1 MAISKELLQT
11 LRLNNRL
18 INTIKMAKKLQ
29 SVRGMRDILPDQS
42 SSWQYIESTARD
54 LFNGYGYKEL
64 RTPIIESTDLFK
76 RSIGD
81 ATDIVEKEMYTFED
95 RNGDSLTLR
104 PEGTAGCVRAGM
116 QHGLLHNQQQRIWY
130 IGPMFRHERPQKGR
144 YRGFYQAG
152 IETYGIATPDID
164 AEVIAIAARFWK
176 KLGFKNVRLEINSLG
191 NNEARQAYRE
201 VLIEYF
207 SEHQDQLDSDSQRR
221 LHKNP
226 LRILDTKNPTMKNLV
241 ENAPDLL
248 DYLDDDSKEH
258 FEGLKQ
264 RLDSMGITYQVNSRL
279 VRGIDYYNRTVFE
292 WITDDLGAQGTICAG
307 GRYDG
312 LVKQLGG
319 RETPACGFGIGL
331 DRLQLL
337 VEEQGLDQSNLEPNV
352 YLVMAGQ
359 EAELVGLSLAESLR
373 DDQPNLRL
381 LVNGGSGSF
390 KSQLKRADNSG
401 ADYAFILGSTEIE
414 EKTITIKP
422 LRSTLKI
429 TEQLTIPQ
437 AQLTDFTSENLV

>member
-1 MAISKELLQT
+1 
-11 LRLNNRL
+11 
-18 INTIKMAKKLQ
+18 MAKNLQ

-42 SSWQYIESTARD
+42 ASWQYIENTARE
-54 LFNGYGYKEL
+54 LFTSYGYNEL

-104 PEGTAGCVRAGM
+104 PEGTAGTVRAGI
-116 QHGLLHNQQQRIWY
+116 QHGLFHNQQQRIWY

-152 IETYGIATPDID
+152 IETYGIEGPEID

-176 KLGFKNVRLEINSLG
+176 KLGFKKVRLEINSLG
-191 NNEARQAYRE
+191 SNEARQDYRE

-207 SEHQDQLDSDSQRR
+207 SKHQELLDEDSQRR

-226 LRILDTKNPTMKNLV
+226 LRILDTKNPKMRELV
-241 ENAPDLL
+241 DNAPNLL
-248 DYLDDDSKEH
+248 DYLDEESKQH
-258 FEGLKQ
+258 FAGLKS
-264 RLDSMGITYQVNSRL
+264 RLDKMGIEYIVNPRL

-292 WITDDLGAQGTICAG
+292 WITEDLGSQGTICAG

-319 RETPACGFGIGL
+319 RETSACGFGIGL

-337 VEEQGLDQSNLEPNV
+337 VEEQNLSQSNNNPHTF
-352 YLVMAGQ
+352 LVMSG
-359 EAELVGLSLAESLR
+359 EKAEFTGISLSEKLR
-373 DDQPNLRL
+373 DAHPSLRL
-381 LVNGGSGSF
+381 LVNAGGGSF
-390 KSQLKRADNSG
+390 KSQLKRADKSG
-401 ADYAFILGSTEIE
+401 AAYALILGDSEIE
-414 EKTITIKP
+414 SNQIIVKP
-422 LRSTLKI
+422 LLDSKQQQTISLDELSDFI
-429 TEQLTIPQ
+429 EQQII
-437 AQLTDFTSENLV
+437 S

>member
-1 MAISKELLQT
+1 
-11 LRLNNRL
+11 
-18 INTIKMAKKLQ
+18 MAKKLQ
-29 SVRGMRDILPDQS
+29 SVRGMRDILPEQS
-42 SSWQYIESTARD
+42 SSWQFIENIARD
-54 LFNGYGYKEL
+54 LFNSYGYKEL

-152 IETYGIATPDID
+152 IETYGIEGPDID
-164 AEVIAIAARFWK
+164 AEVIAIATRFWK

-191 NNEARQAYRE
+191 SNEARQDYRE
-201 VLIEYF
+201 VLIKYF
-207 SEHQDQLDSDSQRR
+207 SQHEDQLDEDSKRR

-226 LRILDTKNPTMKNLV
+226 LRILDTKNPKMKDLV
-241 ENAPDLL
+241 SNAPDLL
-248 DYLDDDSKEH
+248 DYLDEESQQH

-264 RLDSMGITYQVNSRL
+264 RLEEMGIEYHVNSRL

-292 WITDDLGAQGTICAG
+292 WITEELGAQGTICAG

-319 RETPACGFGIGL
+319 RETPACGFGIGI

-337 VEEQGLDQSNLEPNV
+337 VEEQGLDHSDNNPHAYFVLSGEQ
-352 YLVMAGQ
+352 
-359 EAELVGLSLAESLR
+359 AELAGLALAEKLR
-373 DDQPNLRL
+373 DTHPQLRL
-381 LVNGGSGSF
+381 LVNSASGSF

-401 ADYAFILGSTEIE
+401 ASYALILGDNEVAE
-414 EKTITIKP
+414 ETITIKP
-422 LRSTLKI
+422 LRNK
-429 TEQLTIPQ
+429 QLQQQTIP
-437 AQLTDFTSENLV
+437 LSNLDELIISELI

>member
-1 MAISKELLQT
+1 
-11 LRLNNRL
+11 
-18 INTIKMAKKLQ
+18 MAKNLQ
-29 SVRGMRDILPDQS
+29 SVRGMRDILPEQT
-42 SSWQYIESTARD
+42 SSWQFIESIARD
-54 LFNGYGYKEL
+54 LFTSYGYNEI

-104 PEGTAGCVRAGM
+104 PEGTAGTVRAGI
-116 QHGLLHNQQQRIWY
+116 QHGLFHNQQQRLWY

-152 IETYGIATPDID
+152 IETYGIDGPEID
-164 AEVIAIAARFWK
+164 AEVIAVAARFWK

-191 NNEARQAYRE
+191 SNEAREAYRN

-207 SEHQDQLDSDSQRR
+207 SQDLTLLDEDSQRR

-226 LRILDTKNPTMKNLV
+226 LRILDTKNPKMSELV
-241 ENAPDLL
+241 ANAPSLL
-248 DYLDDDSKEH
+248 DYLDDESKQH
-258 FEGLKQ
+258 FEGLKSH
-264 RLDSMGITYQVNSRL
+264 LDIMGIEYTVNPRL

-292 WITDDLGAQGTICAG
+292 WITDELGSQGTICAG

-319 RETPACGFGIGL
+319 RETSACGFGMGL

-337 VEEQGLDQSNLEPNV
+337 VEEQNLDQSNTRPDI
-352 YLVMAGQ
+352 YLVTSGKT
-359 EAELVGLSLAESLR
+359 AELSGAKLSESLR
-373 DDQPNLRL
+373 DDYPNLRI
-381 LVNGGSGSF
+381 LVNAGAGSF
-390 KSQLKRADNSG
+390 KSQLKRADKSG
-401 ADYAFILGSTEIE
+401 AAYALILGESEVEAKQIV
-414 EKTITIKP
+414 IKP
-422 LRSTLKI
+422 LLKNDPQQTLSLDELSDFIEQQII
-429 TEQLTIPQ
+429 T
-437 AQLTDFTSENLV
+437 

>member
-1 MAISKELLQT
+1 
-11 LRLNNRL
+11 
-18 INTIKMAKKLQ
+18 MAKNLQ
-29 SVRGMRDILPDQS
+29 SVRGMRDILPEQS
-42 SSWQYIESTARD
+42 SSWQFIENIARE

-116 QHGLLHNQQQRIWY
+116 QHGLFHNKQQRIWY

-152 IETYGIATPDID
+152 IETYGIDGPDID
-164 AEVIAIAARFWK
+164 AEIIAVAARFWK

-191 NNEARQAYRE
+191 SNEARQAYRD

-207 SEHQDQLDSDSQRR
+207 SENEGQLDEDSKRR

-226 LRILDTKNPTMKNLV
+226 LRILDTKNPKMADLV
-241 ENAPDLL
+241 SNAPDLL
-248 DYLDDDSKEH
+248 DYLDDESKAH

-264 RLDSMGITYQVNSRL
+264 RLDTMGIKYQVNSRL

-292 WITDDLGAQGTICAG
+292 WITDELGAQGTICAG

-319 RETPACGFGIGL
+319 RATTACGFGIGL

-337 VEEQGLDQSNLEPNV
+337 VEEQGLDTSDNKPHA
-352 YLVMAGQ
+352 YLVLAGK
-359 EAELVGLSLAESLR
+359 EAELAGITLAEQLR
-373 DDQPNLRL
+373 DKLPELRL
-381 LVNGGSGSF
+381 LVNGGAGSF

-401 ADYAFILGSTEIE
+401 AEYALILGESEVTD
-414 EKTITIKP
+414 KTITIKP
-422 LRSTLKI
+422 LRDKEKQQQTIDQDNLDKI
-429 TEQLTIPQ
+429 I
-437 AQLTDFTSENLV
+437 SEFLV

>member
-1 MAISKELLQT
+1 
-11 LRLNNRL
+11 
-18 INTIKMAKKLQ
+18 MAKNLQ
-29 SVRGMRDILPDQS
+29 SVRGMRDILPEQS
-42 SSWQYIESTARD
+42 SSWQFIENIARE
-54 LFNGYGYKEL
+54 LFNSYGYKEL
-64 RTPIIESTDLFK
+64 RTPIIESTELFK

-116 QHGLLHNQQQRIWY
+116 QHGLFHNQQQRIWY

-152 IETYGIATPDID
+152 IETYGIESPDID

-191 NNEARQAYRE
+191 SNEARQAYRD

-207 SEHQDQLDSDSQRR
+207 SNNEDLLDEDSKRR

-226 LRILDTKNPTMKNLV
+226 LRILDTKNPKMKDLV
-241 ENAPDLL
+241 SKAPNLL

-264 RLDSMGITYQVNSRL
+264 RLDNMGIAYQVNSRL
-279 VRGIDYYNRTVFE
+279 VRGLDYYNRTVFE
-292 WITDDLGAQGTICAG
+292 WITEELGAQGTICAG

-319 RETPACGFGIGL
+319 RATPACGFGIGI

-337 VEEQGLDQSNLEPNV
+337 VDEQGLDRSNNNPHAYFVLS
-352 YLVMAGQ
+352 GK
-359 EAELVGLSLAESLR
+359 EAELAGLTIAESLR
-373 DDQPNLRL
+373 DTHDQFRL

-401 ADYAFILGSTEIE
+401 AGYAFILGENEVTNE
-414 EKTITIKP
+414 TITIKP
-422 LRSTLKI
+422 LRDKQK
-429 TEQLTIPQ
+429 EQQTIP
-437 AQLTDFTSENLV
+437 LTDLDEYISNNLV

>member
-1 MAISKELLQT
+1 
-11 LRLNNRL
+11 
-18 INTIKMAKKLQ
+18 MAKNLQ
-29 SVRGMRDILPDQS
+29 SVRGMRDILPEQS
-42 SSWQYIESTARD
+42 SSWQFIENIARE
-54 LFNGYGYKEL
+54 LFNSYGYKEL
-64 RTPIIESTDLFK
+64 RTPIIESTELFK

-116 QHGLLHNQQQRIWY
+116 QHGLFHNQQQRIWY

-152 IETYGIATPDID
+152 IETYGIEGPDID

-176 KLGFKNVRLEINSLG
+176 MLGFKNVRLEINSLG
-191 NNEARQAYRE
+191 SNEARQAYRD
-201 VLIEYF
+201 VLIKYF
-207 SEHQDQLDSDSQRR
+207 SEHKELLDEDSKRR

-226 LRILDTKNPTMKNLV
+226 LRILDTKNPKMKDLV
-241 ENAPDLL
+241 SNAPDLL
-248 DYLDDDSKEH
+248 DYLDDESKEH

-264 RLDSMGITYQVNSRL
+264 RLDNMGIAYQVNSRL

-292 WITDDLGAQGTICAG
+292 WITEELGAQGTICAG

-319 RETPACGFGIGL
+319 RATPACGFGIGI

-337 VEEQGLDQSNLEPNV
+337 VEEQGLDQSNNKPHAYFVLS
-352 YLVMAGQ
+352 GK
-359 EAELVGLSLAESLR
+359 EAELAGLTIAEGLR
-373 DDQPNLRL
+373 DTHEQLRL

-401 ADYAFILGSTEIE
+401 AEYAFILGENEVT

-422 LRSTLKI
+422 LRDKQK
-429 TEQLTIPQ
+429 EQQTI
-437 AQLTDFTSENLV
+437 AQVNLDEYISNNLL

>member
-1 MAISKELLQT
+1 MA
-11 LRLNNRL
+11 
-18 INTIKMAKKLQ
+18 AKIQ
-29 SVRGMRDILPDQS
+29 SVRGMRDILPEQS
-42 SSWQYIESTARD
+42 SSWQFIENTARS
-54 LFNGYGYKEL
+54 LFNTYGYKEL
-64 RTPIIESTDLFK
+64 RTPIIEPTELFK

-176 KLGFKNVRLEINSLG
+176 ILGFKKVRLEINSLG
-191 NNEARQAYRE
+191 SNEARQQYLN
-201 VLIEYF
+201 VLINYF
-207 SEHQDQLDSDSQRR
+207 EQHQSQLDEDSQRR

-226 LRILDTKNPTMKNLV
+226 LRILDTKNPNMQDLV
-241 ENAPDLL
+241 ENAPSIL
-248 DYLDDDSKEH
+248 DYLDEESKEH
-258 FEGLKQ
+258 FDGLKQ
-264 RLDSMGITYQVNSRL
+264 RLEKMNINYTVNPRL

-292 WITDDLGAQGTICAG
+292 WITEDLGAQGTICAG

-312 LVKQLGG
+312 LVSQLGG
-319 RETPACGFGIGL
+319 RATPACGFGIGL

-337 VEEQGLDQSNLEPNV
+337 VEEQGLDTSKNNPDA
-352 YLVMAGQ
+352 YLVMAGEQ
-359 EAELVGLSLAESLR
+359 AELVGLSLAEDLR
-373 DDQPNLRL
+373 DSHPNYQLM
-381 LVNGGSGSF
+381 VNAGGGSF
-390 KSQLKRADNSG
+390 KSQLKRANHSG
-401 ADYAFILGSTEIE
+401 ADYAFILGDNEVE
-414 EKTITIKP
+414 DMTIAVKP
-422 LRSTLKI
+422 LRENLKI
-429 TEQLTIPQ
+429 SKQEVIKQDQLIH
-437 AQLTDFTSENLV
+437 FI

>member
-1 MAISKELLQT
+1 
-11 LRLNNRL
+11 
-18 INTIKMAKKLQ
+18 MAKNLQ

-42 SSWQYIESTARD
+42 ASWQYIENIAREI
-54 LFNGYGYKEL
+54 FSSYGYNEL
-64 RTPIIESTDLFK
+64 RAPIIESTDLFK

-81 ATDIVEKEMYTFED
+81 ATDIVEKEMYTFDD

-104 PEGTAGCVRAGM
+104 PEGTAGTVRAGI
-116 QHGLLHNQQQRIWY
+116 QHGLFHNQQQRIWY

-152 IETYGIATPDID
+152 IETYGIDGPEID

-176 KLGFKNVRLEINSLG
+176 RLGFKKVRLEINSLG
-191 NNEARQAYRE
+191 SNEARQNYRE

-207 SEHQDQLDSDSQRR
+207 SKHQELLDEDSQRR

-226 LRILDTKNPTMKNLV
+226 LRILDTKNPKMFDLV
-241 ENAPDLL
+241 EKAPSLL
-248 DYLDDDSKEH
+248 DYLDEESKLH

-264 RLDSMGITYQVNSRL
+264 RLDTMGIEYIVNPRL

-292 WITDDLGAQGTICAG
+292 WITEDLGAQGTICAG

-319 RETPACGFGIGL
+319 RDTTACGFGMGL

-337 VEEQGLDQSNLEPNV
+337 VEEQGLDKSDNNPHA
-352 YLVMAGQ
+352 YFVMSG
-359 EAELVGLSLAESLR
+359 EDAELTGTALSEKLRDANPSLR
-373 DDQPNLRL
+373 LMMNA
-381 LVNGGSGSF
+381 GGGSF
-390 KSQLKRADNSG
+390 KSQLKRADKSS
-401 ADYAFILGSTEIE
+401 AAYALILGESEIE
-414 EKTITIKP
+414 SQQIVVKP
-422 LRSTLKI
+422 LLTNE
-429 TEQLTIPQ
+429 EQHTISMNELSDYVEQ
-437 AQLTDFTSENLV
+437 HIIN

>member
-1 MAISKELLQT
+1 
-11 LRLNNRL
+11 
-18 INTIKMAKKLQ
+18 MAKKLQ
-29 SVRGMRDILPDQS
+29 SVRGMRDILPEQS
-42 SSWQYIESTARD
+42 SSWQFIETIARD
-54 LFNGYGYKEL
+54 LFNSYGYKEL
-64 RTPIIESTDLFK
+64 RTPIIESTELFK

-116 QHGLLHNQQQRIWY
+116 QHGLFHNQQQRIWY

-152 IETYGIATPDID
+152 IETYGIDGPDID
-164 AEVIAIAARFWK
+164 AEVIAVAARFWK

-191 NNEARQAYRE
+191 SNEARQAYRD

-207 SEHQDQLDSDSQRR
+207 SSHEDQLDEDSKRR

-226 LRILDTKNPTMKNLV
+226 LRILDTKNPRMKDV
-241 ENAPDLL
+241 VSNAPDLL
-248 DYLDDDSKEH
+248 EYLDDESKEH

-264 RLDSMGITYQVNSRL
+264 RLDNMGITYTVNSRL

-292 WITDDLGAQGTICAG
+292 WITDELGAQGTICAG

-312 LVKQLGG
+312 LVEQLGG
-319 RETPACGFGIGL
+319 RATSACGFGIGI

-337 VEEQGLDQSNLEPNV
+337 VEEQGLDQSNNKPHAYFVLSGHDAEI
-352 YLVMAGQ
+352 AGL
-359 EAELVGLSLAESLR
+359 ALAENLR
-373 DDQPNLRL
+373 DTHSQLRL

-390 KSQLKRADNSG
+390 KSQLKRADNSH
-401 ADYAFILGSTEIE
+401 ADYAFILGDNEVS

-422 LRSTLKI
+422 LRKQS
-429 TEQLTIPQ
+429 QQQTIPQ
-437 AQLTDFTSENLV
+437 ANLDEFINDNLV

>member
-1 MAISKELLQT
+1 
-11 LRLNNRL
+11 
-18 INTIKMAKKLQ
+18 MAKKLQ
-29 SVRGMRDILPDQS
+29 TVRGMRDILPEQS
-42 SSWQYIESTARD
+42 SSWQFLEQTARE
-54 LFNGYGYKEL
+54 LFNSYGYKEL
-64 RTPIIESTDLFK
+64 RTPIIESTELFK

-152 IETYGIATPDID
+152 IETYGIATADID

-176 KLGFKNVRLEINSLG
+176 ILGFKNVRLEINSLG
-191 NNEARQAYRE
+191 SDEARQTYRDI
-201 VLIEYF
+201 LIEYF
-207 SEHQDQLDSDSQRR
+207 SAHQELLDEDSQRR

-226 LRILDTKNPTMKNLV
+226 LRILDTKNPKMADLV
-241 ENAPDLL
+241 DNAPSLL
-248 DYLDDDSKEH
+248 DYLDEESKEH
-258 FEGLKQ
+258 FNDLKQ
-264 RLDSMGITYQVNSRL
+264 RLEIMGIAYTVNPRL

-292 WITDDLGAQGTICAG
+292 WITEELGSQGTICAG

-319 RETPACGFGIGL
+319 RATPACGFGIGL

-337 VEEQGLDQSNLEPNV
+337 IEEQGLDQSNNKPHI
-352 YLVMAGQ
+352 YFVMAGK
-359 EAELVGLSLAESLR
+359 EAEIAGLKIAESLR
-373 DDQPNLRL
+373 DKHPALRL
-381 LVNGGSGSF
+381 FVNGGSGSF
-390 KSQLKRADNSG
+390 KAQLKRADNSQ
-401 ADYAFILGSTEIE
+401 AEYALILGDNEIAE
-414 EKTITIKP
+414 DAITIKP
-422 LRSTLKI
+422 LR
-429 TEQLTIPQ
+429 
-437 AQLTDFTSENLV
+437 ENLGLSKQQTIAQTELANFVNKIL

>member
-1 MAISKELLQT
+1 
-11 LRLNNRL
+11 
-18 INTIKMAKKLQ
+18 MAKNLQ
-29 SVRGMRDILPDQS
+29 SVRGMRDILPEQS
-42 SSWQYIESTARD
+42 SSWQFIENIARE
-54 LFNGYGYKEL
+54 LFNSYGYKEL
-64 RTPIIESTDLFK
+64 RTPIIESTELFK

-81 ATDIVEKEMYTFED
+81 STDIVEKEMYTFED

-116 QHGLLHNQQQRIWY
+116 QHGLFHNQQQRIWY

-152 IETYGIATPDID
+152 IETYGIEGPDID

-191 NNEARQAYRE
+191 SNEARQAYRD

-207 SEHQDQLDSDSQRR
+207 SEHEELLDEDSKRR

-226 LRILDTKNPTMKNLV
+226 LRILDTKNPKMKDLV
-241 ENAPDLL
+241 SNAPDLL
-248 DYLDDDSKEH
+248 DYLDDESKEH

-264 RLDSMGITYQVNSRL
+264 RLDNMGIAYQVNSRL

-292 WITDDLGAQGTICAG
+292 WITDELGAQGTICAG

-319 RETPACGFGIGL
+319 RATPACGFGIGI

-337 VEEQGLDQSNLEPNV
+337 VEEQGLDQSNNKPHAYFVLS
-352 YLVMAGQ
+352 GK
-359 EAELVGLSLAESLR
+359 EAELAGLTIAEGLR
-373 DDQPNLRL
+373 DTHEQLRL

-401 ADYAFILGSTEIE
+401 AEYAFILGENEVT

-422 LRSTLKI
+422 LRNKQK
-429 TEQLTIPQ
+429 EQQTI
-437 AQLTDFTSENLV
+437 AQVNLDEYISNNLL

>member
-1 MAISKELLQT
+1 
-11 LRLNNRL
+11 
-18 INTIKMAKKLQ
+18 MAKNLQ
-29 SVRGMRDILPDQS
+29 SVRGMRDILPEQS
-42 SSWQYIESTARD
+42 SSWQFIENIARE
-54 LFNGYGYKEL
+54 LFNSYGYKEL
-64 RTPIIESTDLFK
+64 RMPIIESTELFK

-116 QHGLLHNQQQRIWY
+116 QHGLFHNQQQRIWY

-152 IETYGIATPDID
+152 IETYGIEGPDID

-191 NNEARQAYRE
+191 SNEARQAYRD
-201 VLIEYF
+201 VLIKYF
-207 SEHQDQLDSDSQRR
+207 SKHEDLLDEDSKRR

-226 LRILDTKNPTMKNLV
+226 LRILDTKNPKMKELV
-241 ENAPDLL
+241 SNAPDLL
-248 DYLDDDSKEH
+248 DYLDDESKEH

-264 RLDSMGITYQVNSRL
+264 RLDNMGIAYQVNSRL

-292 WITDDLGAQGTICAG
+292 WITEELGAQGTICAG

-319 RETPACGFGIGL
+319 RATPACGFGIGI

-337 VEEQGLDQSNLEPNV
+337 VEEQGLDQSNNNPHAYFVLS
-352 YLVMAGQ
+352 GK
-359 EAELVGLSLAESLR
+359 EAELAGLAIAEGLR
-373 DDQPNLRL
+373 DTHEQFRL

-401 ADYAFILGSTEIE
+401 AEYAFILGENEVTD
-414 EKTITIKP
+414 KTITIKP
-422 LRSTLKI
+422 LRNKQQ
-429 TEQLTIPQ
+429 EQQKEQQTIPLADLDQ
-437 AQLTDFTSENLV
+437 YISNNLV

>member
-1 MAISKELLQT
+1 
-11 LRLNNRL
+11 
-18 INTIKMAKKLQ
+18 MAKNLQ
-29 SVRGMRDILPDQS
+29 SVRGMRDILPEQS
-42 SSWQYIESTARD
+42 SSWQFIENIARE
-54 LFNGYGYKEL
+54 LFNSYGYKEL

-152 IETYGIATPDID
+152 IETYGIAGPDID
-164 AEVIAIAARFWK
+164 AEIIAVAARFWK

-191 NNEARQAYRE
+191 SNEAREAYRE
-201 VLIEYF
+201 VLIAYF
-207 SEHQDQLDSDSQRR
+207 SKNEDQLDEDSKRR
-221 LHKNP
+221 LHQNP
-226 LRILDTKNPTMKNLV
+226 LRILDTKNPKMKDLV
-241 ENAPDLL
+241 ANAPDLL
-248 DYLDDDSKEH
+248 DYLDSESKEH
-258 FEGLKQ
+258 FDGLKQ
-264 RLDSMGITYQVNSRL
+264 RLTTMGIEYQINSRL

-292 WITDDLGAQGTICAG
+292 WITDELGAQGTICAG

-319 RETPACGFGIGL
+319 RATPACGFGIGL

-337 VEEQGLDQSNLEPNV
+337 VEEQGLDQSNYQPHAYFVLS
-352 YLVMAGQ
+352 GK
-359 EAELVGLSLAESLR
+359 EAETEGLALAEKLR
-373 DDQPNLRL
+373 DTLPDLRL
-381 LVNGGSGSF
+381 LVNGGAGSF

-401 ADYAFILGSTEIE
+401 AEYALILGDNEVTEG
-414 EKTITIKP
+414 TITVKP
-422 LRSTLKI
+422 LRNKELKQQTLSQDILDKFI
-429 TEQLTIPQ
+429 
-437 AQLTDFTSENLV
+437 SENLL

>member
-1 MAISKELLQT
+1 
-11 LRLNNRL
+11 
-18 INTIKMAKKLQ
+18 MAKNLQ
-29 SVRGMRDILPDQS
+29 SVRGMRDILPEQS
-42 SSWQYIESTARD
+42 SSWQFIEDTARK
-54 LFNGYGYKEL
+54 LFNSYGYKEL
-64 RTPIIESTDLFK
+64 RTPIIEPTELFK

-81 ATDIVEKEMYTFED
+81 ATDIVEKEMYSFED

-116 QHGLLHNQQQRIWY
+116 QHGLLHNKQQRIWY

-176 KLGFKNVRLEINSLG
+176 LLGFKNVHLEINSLG
-191 NNEARQAYRE
+191 SNETRQSYRK

-207 SEHQDQLDSDSQRR
+207 SAHHDQLDEDSQRR

-226 LRILDTKNPTMKNLV
+226 LRILDTKNPKMKELV
-241 ENAPDLL
+241 SNAPDLL
-248 DYLDDDSKEH
+248 DYLDEESKNH
-258 FEGLKQ
+258 FEELKQ
-264 RLDSMGITYQVNSRL
+264 RLDKMGIAYQVNSRL

-337 VEEQGLDQSNLEPNV
+337 VEEQGLDQSNNNPHF
-352 YLVMAGQ
+352 YLVMAGKD
-359 EAELVGLSLAESLR
+359 AELTGVMLAESLR
-373 DDQPNLRL
+373 NTIPSLRL
-381 LVNGGSGSF
+381 LSNGGAGSF
-390 KSQLKRADNSG
+390 KTQLKRADNSR
-401 ADYAFILGSTEIE
+401 ADYALILGENE
-414 EKTITIKP
+414 VNEGNITIKP
-422 LRSTLKI
+422 LRNKLAIS
-429 TEQLTIPQ
+429 EQQSIPQ
-437 AQLTDFTSENLV
+437 IELSEFISKILDLDY

>member
-1 MAISKELLQT
+1 
-11 LRLNNRL
+11 
-18 INTIKMAKKLQ
+18 MAKNLQ
-29 SVRGMRDILPDQS
+29 SVRGMRDILPEQS
-42 SSWQYIESTARD
+42 SSWQMIENCARE
-54 LFNGYGYKEL
+54 LFNSYGYKEL
-64 RTPIIESTDLFK
+64 RTPIIEPTELFK

-104 PEGTAGCVRAGM
+104 PEGTAGCVRAAI

-164 AEVIAIAARFWK
+164 AEVIAIAARLWS

-191 NNEARQAYRE
+191 SNEAREAYRS
-201 VLIEYF
+201 VLVDYF
-207 SEHQDQLDSDSQRR
+207 SQHQDQLDADSQRR

-226 LRILDTKNPTMKNLV
+226 LRILDTKNPTMKELV
-241 ENAPDLL
+241 ANAPDLL
-248 DYLDDDSKEH
+248 DYLDDESKEH
-258 FEGLKQ
+258 FEGLKE
-264 RLDSMGITYQVNSRL
+264 RLDKMGIDYQVNSRL

-337 VEEQGLDQSNLEPNV
+337 VEEQKLDQSRSKPHA
-352 YLVMAGQ
+352 YLVMAGK
-359 EAELVGLSLAESLR
+359 EAELAGLSLAEKLR
-373 DDQPNLRL
+373 DNFSKLRL
-381 LVNGGSGSF
+381 QVNAGGGSF

-401 ADYAFILGSTEIE
+401 ADYALILGENEVTEN
-414 EKTITIKP
+414 TINIKP
-422 LRSTLKI
+422 LRKHLKLS
-429 TEQLTIPQ
+429 EQQTISQ
-437 AQLTDFTSENLV
+437 SESVELIGGLIEES

>member
-1 MAISKELLQT
+1 
-11 LRLNNRL
+11 
-18 INTIKMAKKLQ
+18 MAKNLQ
-29 SVRGMRDILPDQS
+29 SVRGMRDILPEQS
-42 SSWQYIESTARD
+42 SSWQFIENIARE

-64 RTPIIESTDLFK
+64 RTPIIESTELFK

-95 RNGDSLTLR
+95 RNSDSLTLR

-116 QHGLLHNQQQRIWY
+116 QHGLFHNQQQRIWY

-152 IETYGIATPDID
+152 IETYGIEGPDID
-164 AEVIAIAARFWK
+164 AEVIAIAARLWK

-191 NNEARQAYRE
+191 SNEARQAYRD
-201 VLIEYF
+201 VLIKYF
-207 SEHQDQLDSDSQRR
+207 SEHEDLLDEDSKRR

-226 LRILDTKNPTMKNLV
+226 LRILDTKNPKMKDLV
-241 ENAPDLL
+241 SNAPDLL
-248 DYLDDDSKEH
+248 DYLDDESKEH

-264 RLDSMGITYQVNSRL
+264 RLDNMGIAYLVNSRL

-319 RETPACGFGIGL
+319 RATPACGFGIGI

-337 VEEQGLDQSNLEPNV
+337 VEEQGLDQSNNNPHAYFVLS
-352 YLVMAGQ
+352 GKD
-359 EAELVGLSLAESLR
+359 AELAGLTIAEGLR
-373 DDQPNLRL
+373 DTHEQFRL

-401 ADYAFILGSTEIE
+401 AEYAFILGENE
-414 EKTITIKP
+414 VAEKTITIKP
-422 LRSTLKI
+422 LRDKQK
-429 TEQLTIPQ
+429 EQQTI
-437 AQLTDFTSENLV
+437 AQVDLGEYISNNLL

>member
-1 MAISKELLQT
+1 
-11 LRLNNRL
+11 
-18 INTIKMAKKLQ
+18 MAKNLQ
-29 SVRGMRDILPDQS
+29 SVRGMRDILPEQS
-42 SSWQYIESTARD
+42 ASWQHIENTARE
-54 LFNGYGYKEL
+54 LFTSYGYYEL

-104 PEGTAGCVRAGM
+104 PEGTAGTVRAGI
-116 QHGLLHNQQQRIWY
+116 QHGLFHNQQQRVWY

-152 IETYGIATPDID
+152 IEAYGIDGPDID

-176 KLGFKNVRLEINSLG
+176 KLGFKKVRLEINSLG
-191 NNEARQAYRE
+191 SNEARQNYRE

-207 SEHQDQLDSDSQRR
+207 SKHQELLDEDSQRR

-226 LRILDTKNPTMKNLV
+226 LRILDTKNPKMAELV
-241 ENAPDLL
+241 SNAPNLL
-248 DYLDDDSKEH
+248 DYLDEESKLH

-264 RLDSMGITYQVNSRL
+264 CLETMGIKYIINPRL

-292 WITDDLGAQGTICAG
+292 WITEDLGAQGTICAG

-319 RETPACGFGIGL
+319 RETSACGFGLGL

-337 VEEQGLDQSNLEPNV
+337 VEEQNLNQTNNNPHV
-352 YLVMAGQ
+352 FFVMAGKT
-359 EAELVGLSLAESLR
+359 AELTGLKLSEKLR
-373 DDQPNLRL
+373 DSHPSMRL
-381 LVNGGSGSF
+381 LVNAGGGSF
-390 KSQLKRADNSG
+390 KSQLKRADKSG
-401 ADYAFILGSTEIE
+401 AAYAFILGESEVESQQIVVKSLL
-414 EKTITIKP
+414 EKTEQQTISMNE
-422 LRSTLKI
+422 LSDFV
-429 TEQLTIPQ
+429 EQHII
-437 AQLTDFTSENLV
+437 N